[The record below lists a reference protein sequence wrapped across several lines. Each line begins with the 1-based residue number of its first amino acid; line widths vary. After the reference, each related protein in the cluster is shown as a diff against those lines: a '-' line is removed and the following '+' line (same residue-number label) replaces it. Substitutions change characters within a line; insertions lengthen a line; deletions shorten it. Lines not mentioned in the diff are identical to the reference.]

1 MARAAET
8 SAALLFAEVAEA
20 VPKVILREDV
30 LSDSERSEEESKDQS
45 TDRLPFWILEGGQ
58 EESESLYQVSGVYP
72 ADLPRVFFSGRRGS
86 E

>member
-1 MARAAET
+1 LARAAET

-45 TDRLPFWILEGGQ
+45 TARLPFWILEGGQ
-58 EESESLYQVSGVYP
+58 EESESLCQVSGVYP